1 MTTAELASKLG
12 ITADVIKEGVTI
24 LGITGTHKGESDPGG
39 ETPDPENPEQG
50 GGTTTTVVTYPS
62 YDNLVQD
69 TTQKEGTMGLV
80 DNTAYVATNSGTSG
94 QTMWVPTV
102 TYNDAKDAYQT
113 LTTVGTETSATTY
126 SGMGATEEEIQAT
139 FNAIM

>member
-24 LGITGTHKGESDPGG
+24 LGITGTHKGTTEEGGDSGSGDSG
-39 ETPDPENPEQG
+39 ETG

-69 TTQKEGTMGLV
+69 TTQSEGTMGLV
-80 DNTAYVATNSGTSG
+80 GNEAYVATNSGTAG
-94 QTMWVPTV
+94 QTMWVPSV
-102 TYNDAKDAYQT
+102 TYNDAQAAYQT
-113 LTTVGTETSATTY
+113 LTTVGTEVSATTY
-126 SGMGATEEEIQAT
+126 NGMGATEDEIQT
-139 FNAIM
+139 IFNEIM